1 MSTPYPRD
9 LVGYAGRPPHPHWPG
24 EARIAVNFVMNY
36 EEGSEYNVHDDGFS
50 EGTLTESGATN
61 YGVKGRDLA
70 AEGMF
75 EYGSRVGFWRV
86 LRLFKERGLP
96 LTVFGC
102 ALALERNPAVAAAIK
117 EAGFDVCSHGWRWV
131 KHYEL
136 TEEQEREHIRLA
148 IASMQKTLGER
159 PLGWYCRYG
168 PSVNTR
174 RLLVE
179 EGGFLYDSDT
189 YNDELPYWVRVN
201 DRPHLVVPY
210 SLTANDSKFGSRRL
224 LHRQR
229 LLHVREGRLR
239 RALPRGPDAAQ
250 DDVAR
255 PAPAA
260 HRPPVARRR
269 PRARAG
275 LHRRPP
281 GGVVHAAHRH
291 RPALDRH
298 ASGALALTEPEHRR
312 PIMGKLD
319 GKVALISGGARG
331 QGAAE
336 AETFV
341 KEGARVVF
349 GDIRDDEG
357 KKVEAAI
364 RARGGDAVYVHLDVT
379 SETDW
384 QAAVQTTTS
393 RYGKLDILI
402 NNAAIVIPRVPIEE
416 RTVAEWDRVM
426 AVNAKGVFLGTKHAI
441 PAMRRAGGGS
451 IVNISSVAGIGQSLH
466 QEPAYAASKGAI
478 RIFTK
483 VTASQHA
490 KDGIRCNS
498 VHPGPVDTEMF
509 HSALSDKEAM
519 QRRLDRVPLR
529 RMGTV
534 AEIVTAVLYLAS
546 DESSYMTGSELV
558 IDGGALAQ

>member
-1 MSTPYPRD
+1 M
-9 LVGYAGRPPHPHWPG
+9 
-24 EARIAVNFVMNY
+24 
-36 EEGSEYNVHDDGFS
+36 
-50 EGTLTESGATN
+50 
-61 YGVKGRDLA
+61 
-70 AEGMF
+70 GM
-75 EYGSRVGFWRV
+75 
-86 LRLFKERGLP
+86 
-96 LTVFGC
+96 
-102 ALALERNPAVAAAIK
+102 
-117 EAGFDVCSHGWRWV
+117 
-131 KHYEL
+131 
-136 TEEQEREHIRLA
+136 
-148 IASMQKTLGER
+148 
-159 PLGWYCRYG
+159 
-168 PSVNTR
+168 
-174 RLLVE
+174 
-179 EGGFLYDSDT
+179 
-189 YNDELPYWVRVN
+189 
-201 DRPHLVVPY
+201 
-210 SLTANDSKFGSRRL
+210 
-224 LHRQR
+224 
-229 LLHVREGRLR
+229 
-239 RALPRGPDAAQ
+239 
-250 DDVAR
+250 
-255 PAPAA
+255 
-260 HRPPVARRR
+260 
-269 PRARAG
+269 
-275 LHRRPP
+275 
-281 GGVVHAAHRH
+281 
-291 RPALDRH
+291 
-298 ASGALALTEPEHRR
+298 
-312 PIMGKLD
+312 LD

-364 RARGGDAVYVHLDVT
+364 RAGGGDALYVHLDVT

-393 RYGKLDILI
+393 RYGKLNVLI

-426 AVNAKGVFLGTKHAI
+426 AVNARGVFLGTKHAI

-490 KDGIRCNS
+490 KDKIRCNS
-498 VHPGPVDTEMF
+498 VHPGPVDTDMF
-509 HSALSDKEAM
+509 HSAFSDKEAM
-519 QRRLDRVPLR
+519 QRRLERVPLR